1 MLIANRGE
9 IAQRVMRTARS
20 MGIATVAVFSDP
32 DAEMPFVRE
41 ADEAVHLPG
50 SIPADTYLNIPAI
63 LAAVA
68 ATGADAVHPGYGF
81 LSEQAPFARACADA
95 GVIFVGPTPEAIE
108 AMGSKLAAK
117 ALMEQAGVPVLPG
130 ATVTAGDDV
139 IAAGEAV
146 GYPVL
151 VKAAFGGGGRG
162 MRVVHAPDELA
173 EAVAS
178 AEREAASAFG
188 DGTVFLE
195 RFVVDPRHIEVQ
207 IFGDTHGNVI
217 HLFERECSIQR
228 RYQKIIEEAPSPAV
242 DGARRDALGNAAVAA
257 AKALG
262 YVGAGTVEFVM
273 DQQGE
278 FFFLEVNTRLQV
290 EHPVTEMITGLD
302 LVRMQLLV
310 AQGEPL
316 PDDAVVAAI
325 NGHSIEA
332 RLYAED
338 VAAGFLPASGPVDRL
353 RVALTDGVRVDA
365 GFEDGSVVS
374 TFYDAMLAKVIAWG
388 PTRTD
393 AARRLSEALATA
405 QVHGVTT
412 NRELLVRV
420 LRHPEFLD
428 GRTDTGFLQRHDPV
442 ELSAPSADESAR
454 RVHAVAAALAG
465 QAERRA
471 SARVLA
477 HLPSG
482 WRNVRSA
489 LETTQFEDAD
499 GVVKVGYA
507 IFGTEVVVEIDGDRE
522 TLTGIEVFGASAEL
536 VELAVDGVRRRFATQ
551 HVGDTWYVDS
561 LLGASA
567 FQELPRFPLPEVH
580 TAAGSLVAPMPGTVV
595 RVEAAVGDRVE
606 GGAAIVVIEAM
617 KMEHQIRAPH
627 GGTLAELRVE
637 VGTQVDTGEVL
648 AVVDEDEAPEAGE
661 AE

>member
-1 MLIANRGE
+1 M
-9 IAQRVMRTARS
+9 
-20 MGIATVAVFSDP
+20 
-32 DAEMPFVRE
+32 
-41 ADEAVHLPG
+41 
-50 SIPADTYLNIPAI
+50 
-63 LAAVA
+63 
-68 ATGADAVHPGYGF
+68 
-81 LSEQAPFARACADA
+81 
-95 GVIFVGPTPEAIE
+95 
-108 AMGSKLAAK
+108 
-117 ALMEQAGVPVLPG
+117 
-130 ATVTAGDDV
+130 
-139 IAAGEAV
+139 
-146 GYPVL
+146 L

-242 DGARRDALGNAAVAA
+242 DATRRDALGNAAVAA

-316 PDDAVVAAI
+316 PDDAVVATI

-353 RVALTDGVRVDA
+353 RVTLTDGVRVDA

-393 AARRLSEALATA
+393 AARRLAEALATRA
-405 QVHGVTT
+405 G
-412 NRELLVRV
+412 
-420 LRHPEFLD
+420 
-428 GRTDTGFLQRHDPV
+428 
-442 ELSAPSADESAR
+442 AR
-454 RVHAVAAALAG
+454 RHHQPRSPRAGAAASRVP
-465 QAERRA
+465 RRPHRHRVPA
-471 SARVLA
+471 TAR
-477 HLPSG
+477 SG
-482 WRNVRSA
+482 RA
-489 LETTQFEDAD
+489 QC
-499 GVVKVGYA
+499 
-507 IFGTEVVVEIDGDRE
+507 
-522 TLTGIEVFGASAEL
+522 
-536 VELAVDGVRRRFATQ
+536 
-551 HVGDTWYVDS
+551 
-561 LLGASA
+561 
-567 FQELPRFPLPEVH
+567 
-580 TAAGSLVAPMPGTVV
+580 
-595 RVEAAVGDRVE
+595 AVGRRVGPAAAR
-606 GGAAIVVIEAM
+606 GGGRARGPG
-617 KMEHQIRAPH
+617 RAP
-627 GGTLAELRVE
+627 GVGARARPPAVGLAQR
-637 VGTQVDTGEVL
+637 
-648 AVVDEDEAPEAGE
+648 AVRARAPRSSRTPTAW
-661 AE
+661 